1 MINYHHLPIHQ
12 QQRTINIQNLLNK
25 ITSFLNKSQSTMHN
39 FNNSLNKIIATDSQ
53 DHLHPNQTATTLNK
67 KIQHASYE
75 SPNVTNSKPF
85 LLKGTIQKNL
95 LNDSFLK
102 QKTSLKE
109 DATTKE
115 RFQHSSQPNTNNNA
129 SKFKRKT
136 TCQLPFLFKDNN
148 YSPINIS
155 LYYFFKK
162 ITRNRN
168 NKYKTIFLSPTATM
182 PPSPVNLPPLTS
194 TTSPILEKLARKK
207 SPYKLPSSI
216 QNSATAKL
224 LSPTKQHTQKVPE
237 AVTFAPITLDTH
249 KENLQDIEPTK
260 TQAPKSKY
268 MDALNKI
275 PAKIA
280 YSADTIIIMCQLR
293 RGKIDAINDSLAK
306 LHNDGSA
313 IRFLET
319 LVKAAFQSRPTSSDL
334 LKKLTIRQITYD
346 SIKNLTPSYA
356 LTFSTLIKNAQP
368 TEQAYARHGTP
379 DYTDLQT
386 FLYDFVFER
395 WHTQIDL
402 DLDVPL
408 DILSAIHFTLP
419 PCNHPKHKPIA
430 FVAGLPPHVFGRKTF
445 HTQIILRHLHT
456 LLKPLLPGTS
466 LLHNFCYFL
475 QAFGLQVRRNYT
487 FIEGLQEDVYIACIS
502 NAADHHLLANILFPS
517 KANPNPQLPILNLPV
532 TFIPLP
538 VRPHK
543 SARQAITKYYQQ
555 ITTIA
560 TTIQSQRTMLQTLPC
575 ITTTIFKDPASP
587 ATCKLILDNENI
599 ISYAILHSIQKGIST
614 KLYVINRTM
623 TTEDNNDD
631 TIREWFAPSD
641 HTRLFF
647 PRATKNTSN
656 IPLSTDTLHSIVQN
670 LDQSLAQYAKAI
682 GLDSVP
688 APPTRPTHTKNNT
701 TTPYNITTPTI
712 PQIPI
717 PTKLPPI
724 ISPNTTSDLP
734 HIPLINSRPLQ
745 PSLSQQIPL
754 TSPNLAPRKRQAVSS
769 PNSVSSP
776 APSTNPSLPTSP
788 NQADNDEP
796 TQLQDEDAPPSSLS
810 TSTNTED
817 DQDGTYSIRIDGI
830 ATTLKSAIPQQ
841 KQPFIDDDEIA
852 TLAMK
857 VYEATNTTD
866 AILQAKHDLMQLADK
881 KIIEY
886 KEMLAKKKSKIKVRA
901 SKKKKSSLKA
911 SNPYFT

>member
-1 MINYHHLPIHQ
+1 MINFHHLPT
-12 QQRTINIQNLLNK
+12 QQRQCTIHIQKLLNK
-25 ITSFLNKSQSTMHN
+25 ITSLLNQSQTKMQN
-39 FNNSLNKIIATDSQ
+39 FNISLNKIIATDSQ
-53 DHLHPNQTATTLNK
+53 DHLHPNQTAITLNK
-67 KIQHASYE
+67 KMQHASSA
-75 SPNVTNSKPF
+75 SPIITNSASF
-85 LLKGTIQKNL
+85 LLKKTIQKNL
-95 LNDSFLK
+95 LNFSLLK
-102 QKTSLKE
+102 QDTPFKE
-109 DATTKE
+109 NTTITE
-115 RFQHSSQPNTNNNA
+115 RFQHSTRPYTNNKDP
-129 SKFKRKT
+129 KFKRRLSF
-136 TCQLPFLFKDNN
+136 QLPFLFKENCCT
-148 YSPINIS
+148 PINIS
-155 LYYFFKK
+155 LFYFFKK
-162 ITRNRN
+162 ITRNCN
-168 NKYKTIFLSPTATM
+168 NKYKTVFLPLNATM

-194 TTSPILEKLARKK
+194 TTSPILEKLAKKK
-207 SPYKLPSSI
+207 SPYKLPSSFTKI
-216 QNSATAKL
+216 DTAKL
-224 LSPTKQHTQKVPE
+224 FSPTKQRTHKVPE
-237 AVTFAPITLDTH
+237 QGTFAPTTIDSI
-249 KENLQDIEPTK
+249 KLQQVEEPTN
-260 TQAPKSKY
+260 TYIPKPTKY
-268 MDALNKI
+268 VDALTKL
-275 PAKIA
+275 PATIS
-280 YSADTIIIMCQLR
+280 YSADTIIVMCQFR

-313 IRFLET
+313 IGFLKT
-319 LVKAAFQSRPTSSDL
+319 LVNAAFQSKPTPSDL
-334 LKKLTIRQITYD
+334 LSKLTIRQITYD

-356 LTFSTLIKNAQP
+356 LTFSSLIKDGSSTEP
-368 TEQAYARHGTP
+368 TYARHGTP

-386 FLYDFVFER
+386 FIYDFVFER

-543 SARQAITKYYQQ
+543 SARQAINKHYQQ

-560 TTIQSQRTMLQTLPC
+560 TTIQSQRTMLQQIPS

-614 KLYVINRTM
+614 KLYVADRTM
-623 TTEDNNDD
+623 TNADNNDD

-647 PRATKNTSN
+647 PRATKHTSN

-670 LDQSLAQYAKAI
+670 LDQSLAQYARAI

-688 APPTRPTHTKNNT
+688 ALPTRPTPAKNKQTNT
-701 TTPYNITTPTI
+701 TPTYNITTPTI

-717 PTKLPPI
+717 PAKLPPI
-724 ISPNTTSDLP
+724 ISPNTTSNLP
-734 HIPLINSRPLQ
+734 QIPLIDPKPMPPN
-745 PSLSQQIPL
+745 LSQQIPL
-754 TSPNLAPRKRQAVSS
+754 TSPNLAPRKRQAESS
-769 PNSVSSP
+769 PTSIPSP
-776 APSTNPSLPTSP
+776 EPTPPPTSP
-788 NQADNDEP
+788 HQADTDDI
-796 TQLQDEDAPPSSLS
+796 TQPLQDDAPSSLS

-817 DQDGTYSIRIDGI
+817 NQDGTYSIRIDGI
-830 ATTLKSAIPQQ
+830 ATTLQAAIPQQ
-841 KQPFIDDDEIA
+841 KQPFIDEDELAA
-852 TLAMK
+852 TAMK
-857 VYEATNTTD
+857 VYESTNTTD
-866 AILQAKHDLMQLADK
+866 AILQAKHDLMQLADT

-886 KEMLAKKKSKIKVRA
+886 KEMLAKKKNQKKVRA